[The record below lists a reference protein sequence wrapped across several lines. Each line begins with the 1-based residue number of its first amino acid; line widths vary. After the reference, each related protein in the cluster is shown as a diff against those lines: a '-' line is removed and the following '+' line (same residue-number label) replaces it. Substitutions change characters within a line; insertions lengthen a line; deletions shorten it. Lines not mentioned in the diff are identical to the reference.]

1 MNKNRQF
8 VISLLVDFFKFY
20 AKFNY
25 DYAVCPRLGQTISKA
40 ELLAT
45 KTEAEKVGFSP
56 NSVIWIED
64 PLAVGNNV
72 ASLWPMSACLNF
84 IQMMKKIVDAD
95 INENNIITKLYS
107 NLFEATPSNIQNLPV
122 EKPLSSEKT
131 GIMVLYIQSFLNL
144 KIKKKFIVF

>member
-1 MNKNRQF
+1 MDVSKNRQF

-25 DYAVCPRLGQTISKA
+25 DYAICPRLGQTISKT

-56 NSVIWIED
+56 NSIIWIED

-72 ASLWPMSACLNF
+72 ASLWPAIACLNF
-84 IQMMKKIVDAD
+84 IQMMKKMVNSD

-107 NLFEATPSNIQNLPV
+107 NLFVASPLSIQNLPV
-122 EKPLSSEKT
+122 EKPISSEKT
-131 GIMVLYIQSFLNL
+131 GIMVL
-144 KIKKKFIVF
+144 